1 MTTDTTRYALE
12 LFSVEDDTYAL
23 RDATTGELVMM
34 TSGEAVYAA
43 PLENALWTAGMMNR
57 TASVAPEAAPVA
69 PEEESEPTPKRER
82 NDMDIAQAQRQRIK
96 AAQDRRE
103 ARESAPEPRELTD
116 YPQLAG
122 AAIGT
127 VRVLQTHLNGLMR
140 WLDKADT
147 VTPEFWMEYMR
158 EQVAEARDYA
168 AKATEKFSA
177 R

>member
-1 MTTDTTRYALE
+1 MTTNTARYALE
-12 LFSVEDDTYAL
+12 LFNVEDATYAL

-43 PLENALWTAGMMNR
+43 PLENALWTADMMNW
-57 TASVAPEAAPVA
+57 TASVTPEASPVA
-69 PEEESEPTPKRER
+69 PEEMPEPKPER

-96 AAQDRRE
+96 AAQERRE
-103 ARESAPEPRELTD
+103 ARESVQPRELTD

-122 AAIGT
+122 SAIGT
-127 VRVLQTHLNGLMR
+127 VRVLLTHLNGLMR
-140 WLDKADT
+140 WLDQADT

-168 AKATEKFSA
+168 ANATEKFSA